1 MTDRKKP
8 TSLQYRLYESQHNL
22 QELKQENRG
31 DFDWQKVLG
40 VLEDAATAF
49 SSSASS
55 RDSFLTDHKDNIDD
69 MKDLMIGAA
78 KHDSGLKAFSKKVTA
93 ANKELEK
100 QMVAFGKAAEKAY
113 QKELKAWN
121 AYMKAKKQK

>member
-1 MTDRKKP
+1 MEKTYI
-8 TSLQYRLYESQHNL
+8 QFVESQQNL

-31 DFDWQKVLG
+31 DFDWQKILG
-40 VLEDAATAF
+40 ALEDAATAF
-49 SSSASS
+49 SSSAPRSGMAYL
-55 RDSFLTDHKDNIDD
+55 RDHKDNIDD
-69 MKDLMIGAA
+69 MKDLMNDAA

-121 AYMKAKKQK
+121 AYKKTKNRK